1 MIKKLLS
8 LLLVLCL
15 LPLPA
20 CAKKETA
27 QQTFQS
33 LSGQFTT
40 RIVENVQDARIAVRE
55 VFDALGIGG
64 DIELSEGTHSD
75 VLGNSYYRFAQEYDG
90 LPVYGRSV
98 VYGADSSGSAILLS
112 GNYAPLS
119 GLRTE
124 PRLSKEEA
132 EAALEEQGYTA
143 ASCEGL
149 QIYSLYD
156 SKPALAWSFLAE
168 TEDDC
173 LRCFVSADTGKLL
186 AQFSLVYSLS
196 AHGYGQDIDGV
207 DQIFNTNE
215 VDNGY
220 VLEDL
225 ERGIYILNANGAAAK
240 ATLIATDGDAIY
252 NFSNIGENYVWVDA
266 DGNEVT
272 IDRSVNPYGN
282 WTVYSSTGELL
293 SKYVNLACNFTASI
307 GKITEVR
314 SKTDQWS
321 DQKAVTL
328 MDRLAKVHDF
338 YAQLF
343 QRDSFSG
350 HHGTTFAVY
359 NDSANNAYSSA
370 PAGISG
376 YAPGYSID
384 ILTLLKIGKNYTMD
398 YQLIGHEYTHS
409 VERTISCMNYSRESG
424 ALMEGYSDIFGE
436 LFEDWANT
444 TVRDK
449 NGTYTG
455 TLTGSCDWIHGDRN
469 LIHPEE
475 NNYPSIYQGNNWADT
490 SAKSDNGGV
499 HQNSTVISHLAYLM
513 TRGIDGSNAYE
524 ALSTSELA
532 RLFYET
538 LFALPSDCTF
548 SQFRTLLEQTAE
560 IQELSFKKRQC
571 VSRVFFQAGIGSASV
586 TPVSKTVALR
596 VFGVDGELYSDYTV
610 RLMQGDEA
618 WVIPAETILEKG
630 LTFPNEGEY
639 VLWITDDNNPENAS
653 MTSLFVSKRS
663 GAKVLTVRTNFGEV
677 QPDGPITPPVE
688 YVTDAYTEERDVN
701 LEIYNSDTGNYE
713 LTPCHFSLHLP
724 KVELDSED
732 AAAVNREIYDAWYPQ
747 IQEWL
752 DYVDNYDGS
761 SSLSA
766 SYEWHC
772 NGDILS
778 LVAWLNTGYEP
789 WTDYFVFNFSISTG
803 NLLDNE
809 DVIAASAVENYRDT
823 LRLAAGSAF
832 FDNLAVVDYTSA
844 VERWDEGH
852 FTLLKRTIADDN
864 IDLCRPYLDGSGKL
878 CALATIYQPAGSSYY
893 YTLLHLEDFTPNE
906 GYLGYHLSQ
915 ESGGD
920 PGSGTEPTANSYR
933 DVYLD
938 LLSRNPGTTYAL
950 YDMDADGIPELIL
963 CDAPQHYTVYSFY
976 GADEALCG
984 SFSAYPG
991 AVYVYP
997 DGGIAVHSGGMGGMR
1012 LEYLDRFALENAA
1025 LVQQPLAST
1034 EEISS
1039 DALQA
1044 MIASYQM
1051 IPFYDAS
1058 DPAPLG

>member
-1 MIKKLLS
+1 MKKKLLA

-20 CAKKETA
+20 CAKKEA
-27 QQTFQS
+27 EQQSFQS

-40 RIVENVQDARIAVRE
+40 RIVEDVQDARIAVRE
-55 VFDALGIGG
+55 VFDALGIG
-64 DIELSEGTHSD
+64 DNIELSEGTRSD
-75 VLGNSYYRFAQEYDG
+75 VFGNSYYRFEQKYDG
-90 LPVYGRSV
+90 VPVYGRSV
-98 VYGADSSGSAILLS
+98 VYGADSGGSAILLS

-124 PRLSKEEA
+124 PRLSQAEA
-132 EAALEEQGYTA
+132 ETALEALGYTVG
-143 ASCEGL
+143 SCEGL

-156 SKPALAWSFLAE
+156 SKPALAWTFLAE
-168 TEDDC
+168 TEDDS

-186 AQFSLVYSLS
+186 AQFSL
-196 AHGYGQDIDGV
+196 
-207 DQIFNTNE
+207 IFTDE
-215 VDNGY
+215 
-220 VLEDL
+220 
-225 ERGIYILNANGAAAK
+225 ERLLDALN
-240 ATLIATDGDAIY
+240 DY
-252 NFSNIGENYVWVDA
+252 NFSLYDVEDK
-266 DGNEVT
+266 T
-272 IDRSVNPYGN
+272 IVVEKSITLDHSDSDNQYTFTM
-282 WTVYSSTGELL
+282 TVKDSTGEEEVISTVSPLTTLPFPQKASELL
-293 SKYVNLACNFTASI
+293 SNAVLTYEFYQEFFSREGFNGKNGQTHLAVNDHKYGDV
-307 GKITEVR
+307 
-314 SKTDQWS
+314 
-321 DQKAVTL
+321 
-328 MDRLAKVHDF
+328 
-338 YAQLF
+338 
-343 QRDSFSG
+343 
-350 HHGTTFAVY
+350 
-359 NDSANNAYSSA
+359 NNAYSC
-370 PAGISG
+370 GGGNKEI
-376 YAPGYSID
+376 
-384 ILTLLKIGKNYTMD
+384 T
-398 YQLIGHEYTHS
+398 LIGIGTKCAPTLDLVAHEFTHS
-409 VERTISCMNYSRESG
+409 VEQSISGMAYQGESG

-436 LFEDWANT
+436 LVEDWSDGAM
-444 TVRDK
+444 D
-449 NGTYTG
+449 
-455 TLTGSCDWIHGDRN
+455 GSCDWIHGDRN

-475 NNYPSIYQGNNWADT
+475 NNYPSIYQGKNWADT
-490 SAKSDNGGV
+490 SANSSDNGGV

-513 TRGIDGSNAYE
+513 ARGIDGSDTYE

-538 LFALPSDCTF
+538 LFSLPSDCTF
-548 SQFRTLLEQTAE
+548 SQFRALLEQTAE

-571 VSRVFFQAGIGSASV
+571 ISGAFFQAGIGSASV
-586 TPVSKTVALR
+586 TSVSKTVALR
-596 VFGVDGELYSDYTV
+596 VLGFDDELYSDYTV
-610 RLMQGDEA
+610 QLMQGDEA
-618 WVIPAETILEKG
+618 WVIPAETILDKG

-639 VLWITDDNNPENAS
+639 VLWITDDNNPENTS
-653 MTSLFVSKRS
+653 MMFLFVSKRS

-701 LEIYNSDTGNYE
+701 LEMYNSDTGNYE

-752 DYVDNYDGS
+752 DYLDAGDGS
-761 SSLSA
+761 SYFDA

-778 LVAWLNTGYEP
+778 LAAWLTTGYEP

-803 NLLDNE
+803 KLLDNE

-832 FDNLAVVDYTSA
+832 FDNLAVQSYISA
-844 VERWDEGH
+844 VGGWDDSV
-852 FTLLKRTIADDN
+852 FTLLERTIADDN
-864 IDLCRPYLDGSGKL
+864 LDLCRPYLDGSGKL
-878 CALATIYQPAGSSYY
+878 CALATIYQPAGGSYY

-906 GYLGYHLSQ
+906 GFLGYQLSQ
-915 ESGGD
+915 EPGGD
-920 PGSGTEPTANSYR
+920 SDPGTEPTSNYYQ

-950 YDMDADGIPELIL
+950 YDMDASGIPELIL

-976 GADEALCG
+976 GADAALCG

-991 AVYVYP
+991 AVYAYP
-997 DGGIAVHSGGMGGMR
+997 DGGIAVHSGGMGSMR
-1012 LEYLDRFALENAA
+1012 LEYLDRFTLENGA

-1051 IPFYDAS
+1051 IPFYDTS
-1058 DPAPLG
+1058 NTTPLDR

>member
-1 MIKKLLS
+1 MKKKFLA

-20 CAKKETA
+20 CAKKEA
-27 QQTFQS
+27 EQQSFQS

-40 RIVENVQDARIAVRE
+40 RIVEDVQDARIAVRE

-64 DIELSEGTHSD
+64 DIELSEGTRSD

-156 SKPALAWSFLAE
+156 SKPALAWGFLAE

-186 AQFSLVYSLS
+186 AQFSL
-196 AHGYGQDIDGV
+196 
-207 DQIFNTNE
+207 IFTDE
-215 VDNGY
+215 
-220 VLEDL
+220 
-225 ERGIYILNANGAAAK
+225 ERLHDALN
-240 ATLIATDGDAIY
+240 DY
-252 NFSNIGENYVWVDA
+252 NFSLYDVEDK
-266 DGNEVT
+266 T
-272 IDRSVNPYGN
+272 IVVEKSITLDHSDSDNQYTFTM
-282 WTVYSSTGELL
+282 TVKDSTGEEEVISTVSPLTTLPFPQKASELL
-293 SKYVNLACNFTASI
+293 SNAVLTYEFYQEFFSREGFNGKNGQTHLAVNDHKN
-307 GKITEVR
+307 GDVK
-314 SKTDQWS
+314 
-321 DQKAVTL
+321 
-328 MDRLAKVHDF
+328 
-338 YAQLF
+338 
-343 QRDSFSG
+343 
-350 HHGTTFAVY
+350 
-359 NDSANNAYSSA
+359 NAYSCAGGTKEVTLIVVGTKCA
-370 PAGISG
+370 P
-376 YAPGYSID
+376 
-384 ILTLLKIGKNYTMD
+384 TLDLVA
-398 YQLIGHEYTHS
+398 HEFTHS
-409 VERTISCMNYSRESG
+409 VEQSISGMAYQGESG

-436 LFEDWANT
+436 LVEDWSDGT
-444 TVRDK
+444 TDG
-449 NGTYTG
+449 N
-455 TLTGSCDWIHGDRN
+455 CDWIHGDRN

-475 NNYPSIYQGNNWADT
+475 NNDPSIYQGKNWADT
-490 SAKSDNGGV
+490 SANSSDNGGV

-513 TRGIDGSNAYE
+513 ARGIDGSDAYE

-538 LFALPSDCTF
+538 LFSLPSDCTF

-571 VSRVFFQAGIGSASV
+571 ISGAFFQAGIGSASV

-618 WVIPAETILEKG
+618 WVIPAETILEEG

-713 LTPCHFSLHLP
+713 LTPYHFSLHLP

-803 NLLDNE
+803 KLLDNE

>member
-132 EAALEEQGYTA
+132 EAALEALGYTVG
-143 ASCEGL
+143 SCEGL

-156 SKPALAWSFLAE
+156 SKPALAWTFLAE

-186 AQFSLVYSLS
+186 AQFSL
-196 AHGYGQDIDGV
+196 
-207 DQIFNTNE
+207 IFTDE
-215 VDNGY
+215 
-220 VLEDL
+220 
-225 ERGIYILNANGAAAK
+225 ERLLDALN
-240 ATLIATDGDAIY
+240 DY
-252 NFSNIGENYVWVDA
+252 NFSLYDVEDK
-266 DGNEVT
+266 T
-272 IDRSVNPYGN
+272 IVVEKSITLDHSDSDNQYTFTM
-282 WTVYSSTGELL
+282 TVKDSTGEEEVISTVSPLTTLPFPQKASELL
-293 SKYVNLACNFTASI
+293 SNAVLTYEFYQEFFSREGFNGKNGQTHLAVNDHKN
-307 GKITEVR
+307 GDVK
-314 SKTDQWS
+314 
-321 DQKAVTL
+321 
-328 MDRLAKVHDF
+328 
-338 YAQLF
+338 
-343 QRDSFSG
+343 
-350 HHGTTFAVY
+350 
-359 NDSANNAYSSA
+359 NAYSC
-370 PAGISG
+370 GGGNKEI
-376 YAPGYSID
+376 
-384 ILTLLKIGKNYTMD
+384 T
-398 YQLIGHEYTHS
+398 LIGIGTKCAPTLNCVAHEFTHS
-409 VERTISCMNYSRESG
+409 VEQSISGMAYQGESG

-436 LFEDWANT
+436 LVEDWS
-444 TVRDK
+444 
-449 NGTYTG
+449 NGTMD
-455 TLTGSCDWIHGDRN
+455 GSCDWIHGNRN

-475 NNYPSIYQGNNWADT
+475 NNNPSIYQGVNWGSTTPEYKKDEDGND
-490 SAKSDNGGV
+490 KCVNDNGSV

-513 TRGIDGSNAYE
+513 ARGIDGSDTYE

-538 LFALPSDCTF
+538 LFSLPSDCTF

-571 VSRVFFQAGIGSASV
+571 ISGAFFQAGIGSASV

-618 WVIPAETILEKG
+618 WVIPAETILEEG

-677 QPDGPITPPVE
+677 QPAVPITPPVE

-803 NLLDNE
+803 KLLDNE

-844 VERWDEGH
+844 AERWDEGH

-864 IDLCRPYLDGSGKL
+864 LDLCRPYLDGSGKL

-906 GYLGYHLSQ
+906 GFLGYQFSQ

-920 PGSGTEPTANSYR
+920 PDPGTESTSSHYQA
-933 DVYLD
+933 VYLD

-963 CDAPQHYTVYSFY
+963 CDAPQHYTVHSFY
-976 GADEALCG
+976 GSDEALCG

-997 DGGIAVHSGGMGGMR
+997 DGGIAVHSGGMGSMR
-1012 LEYLDRFALENAA
+1012 LEYLDRFTLENGA

-1034 EEISS
+1034 EEIPS

-1051 IPFYDAS
+1051 ISFYDTS
-1058 DPAPLG
+1058 DTAPLG